1 MKHTEPSSNAELGR
15 RFEQEA
21 RDFFSV
27 KHGIKL
33 DYNFKLKVGIESDE
47 KGHNFDLG
55 CKNKKIIVECK
66 SHKWTSSGN
75 IPSAKMTIWNEAMY
89 YFHVSPPNYRK
100 IMFVL
105 YDYSEK
111 RNETL
116 AEYYLRTNYHL
127 IPQDVEFWEYDEGEK
142 TAKRVRNSHK

>member
-1 MKHTEPSSNAELGR
+1 
-15 RFEQEA
+15 
-21 RDFFSV
+21 
-27 KHGIKL
+27 
-33 DYNFKLKVGIESDE
+33 
-47 KGHNFDLG
+47 
-55 CKNKKIIVECK
+55 
-66 SHKWTSSGN
+66 
-75 IPSAKMTIWNEAMY
+75 
-89 YFHVSPPNYRK
+89 VSPPNYRK